1 MSFPVKPRRRYD
13 SRGRQEQA
21 GRSRWAMLQAAR
33 RLFLDRGDAATTMP
47 AIAAAAG
54 VSVQSVYKPFGNKP
68 ALLKAVFDVAIAGDD
83 EPVPVLQRAA
93 LGRVRDEPDPRRKLQ
108 LYGEFVAEVTPRH
121 VPIQLLAR
129 AAAAI
134 DPEAAGVWA
143 QLQAERLAGMTLF
156 ARALDAE
163 GHLRPGVSVEEAR
176 DLLWTCSSPE
186 AYDLLVLQRGW
197 TPRRYGRWLADTLT
211 AALLKRGG

>member
-1 MSFPVKPRRRYD
+1 MSPAVKPRRYD
-13 SRGRQEQA
+13 ASGRQEQA
-21 GRSRWAMLQAAR
+21 RRSRRAMLQAAR
-33 RLFLDRGDAATTMP
+33 ELFLERGYAATTVP
-47 AIAAAAG
+47 AVAATAG
-54 VSVQSVYKPFGNKP
+54 VSVQSVYKAFGNKP

-163 GHLRPGVSVEEAR
+163 GPLRPGVSVEEAR
-176 DLLWTCSSPE
+176 DLLWTCNSPE
-186 AYDLLVLQRGW
+186 SYDLLVLQRGW